1 MAFGRRIKFIKKDN
15 ELVSYKVYTSTGGVQ
30 QARVHIDPV
39 AMTYKI
45 IDPVNGEVLAENRRT
60 YTNLEVVQR
69 NAKKDL
75 QEILE
80 VNFDKEKRKVA
91 HSE

>member
-1 MAFGRRIKFIKKDN
+1 MAYGLRIKFIKKDN

-39 AMTYKI
+39 ALTYKI
-45 IDPVNGEVLAENRRT
+45 IDPVDGKILAENRRT

-75 QEILE
+75 QKILE
-80 VNFDKEKRKVA
+80 IQFDKEERKV
-91 HSE
+91 ETNE

>member
-1 MAFGRRIKFIKKDN
+1 MAYGLRIKFIKKEN

-45 IDPVNGEVLAENRRT
+45 VDPVNGDILAENRKT

-75 QEILE
+75 QKILE
-80 VNFDKEKRKVA
+80 VQFDKEQRKVD
-91 HSE
+91 SE